1 MDEIRAIRHYGEGD
15 RLHIQAQRIW
25 LILAA
30 FVSSPIRKTTDRK
43 TLTYGELAELM
54 GYDRRAGHT
63 LSRQLGI
70 VGHYCLQNGLPTLN
84 AIVVNQNTGEPGD
97 DVVLTKGHTPKEERK
112 AVMATNWFEYGVPST
127 GTLRKVW
134 AATA

>member
-1 MDEIRAIRHYGEGD
+1 MDEIRTIRQYKEGD

-43 TLTYGELAELM
+43 MLTYGDLAELM

-63 LSRQLGI
+63 LARQLGI
-70 VGHYCLQNGLPTLN
+70 VGHYCLRNGLPTLN
-84 AIVVNQNTGEPGD
+84 SIVVNQNTGEPGD
-97 DVVLTKGHTPKEERK
+97 DVVLTKGRSPKEERR
-112 AVMATNWFEYGVPST
+112 AVMATNWLEYGIPST
-127 GTLRKVW
+127 GTLRKMW
-134 AATA
+134 AAMA